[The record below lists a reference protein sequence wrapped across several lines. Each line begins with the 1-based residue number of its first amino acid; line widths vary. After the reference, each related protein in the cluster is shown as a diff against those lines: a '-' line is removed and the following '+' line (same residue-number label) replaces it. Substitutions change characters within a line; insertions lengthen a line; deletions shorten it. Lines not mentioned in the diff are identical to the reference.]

1 VGPCAHHRHQQQW
14 KRHQAFELRFFLV
27 TPFAPTHI
35 YNQTTLRTE
44 VFTQSSFYVQV
55 FLHREACAQ
64 RNFCTQTPL
73 HTEVF
78 TQRMI
83 FLHTDALY
91 EEVFARINK
100 GTQAFLHTEP
110 LPQRNLCTEQFLH
123 TDFLAPKKIN
133 TEKIVHTDCTRKNA
147 PRLFCTQ
154 KLYPEQFVPSSNSS
168 AQKPFRTDFLNAQ
181 QLLQTDGFYTESF
194 PHRSLTHRRFLRTTV
209 FYIQRLLYTD
219 AFTGRRIAHRN
230 LCVQHTF
237 TCNQFLHREI
247 LFPLLDHLPFVFP
260 LSSFVFFVVRSQILV
275 AFFPFLPFF
284 PSPSFVL

>member
-1 VGPCAHHRHQQQW
+1 M
-14 KRHQAFELRFFLV
+14 
-27 TPFAPTHI
+27 
-35 YNQTTLRTE
+35 
-44 VFTQSSFYVQV
+44 V

-78 TQRMI
+78 TQRRK

-133 TEKIVHTDCTRKNA
+133 TEKIVHTDCTKKNA
-147 PRLFCTQ
+147 HRLFCTQ

-168 AQKPFRTDFLNAQ
+168 AQKPFRTYFLNAQ

-194 PHRSLTHRRFLRTTV
+194 PHRSLTHRRFYAQQFFLHTAAFIHRC
-209 FYIQRLLYTD
+209 LYTED
-219 AFTGRRIAHRN
+219 ELHTETCAHSTLLHATSFYTERF
-230 LCVQHTF
+230 CF
-237 TCNQFLHREI
+237 PFLI
-247 LFPLLDHLPFVFP
+247 TY
-260 LSSFVFFVVRSQILV
+260 LSCSPSQVSFLFVVRSQILF
-275 AFFPFLPFF
+275 AFFPFLSFF
-284 PSPSFVL
+284 PFPFLCSLTVHK